1 MEEKTATKEKR
12 LIINRHT
19 LFTVPNI
26 LVMIRIL
33 CVPIYMTLLILGSRA
48 DLGNAYESWWVYL
61 ALGIMIFAAITDVVD
76 GKIARKFKAGTK
88 IGKHVVKYDQ
98 GTYLGQLVDPIADKA
113 MHIGVLVALA
123 IAQTPNGTPYLHWA
137 FIIFLVIRELMMV
150 VIGSFVVN
158 DVNIKANMLGKVAS
172 CIISCGAILCFF
184 HPYFEKLW
192 STFTLDWIIVTI
204 GLILNWAAAVNY
216 GIDTFRQLKAA
227 KKSASDA
234 EVSDVTTENAEEI
247 EIKSDEALNSDE
259 EEEIKEESAVTEEEE
274 TSVTEEETKE

>member
-1 MEEKTATKEKR
+1 MKR
-12 LIINRHT
+12 LVLTKKEIFTIPNFLT
-19 LFTVPNI
+19 LIRLLSVP
-26 LVMIRIL
+26 V
-33 CVPIYMTLLILGSRA
+33 YMTLIILGGLENSHPQ
-48 DLGNAYESWWVYL
+48 YYVYIGL
-61 ALGIMIFAAITDVVD
+61 AVMIFAASTDLFD
-76 GKIARKFKAGTK
+76 GYIARK
-88 IGKHVVKYDQ
+88 YNQ
-98 GTYLGQLVDPIADKA
+98 GTYLGQLIDPIADKA

-227 KKSASDA
+227 KKGGNGE
-234 EVSDVTTENAEEI
+234 EVSEETTGNAEGNEIKADEALKADEAEEI
-247 EIKSDEALNSDE
+247 KA
-259 EEEIKEESAVTEEEE
+259 ESAVTEEE
-274 TSVTEEETKE
+274 TKE